1 MLRFTIPANNLD
13 ISSLRLALINYIVSI
28 QKSKIFFIRANESA
42 VQDNIDI
49 LKKFAID
56 TSNIIS
62 QNPNSYKAIAANL
75 VKKDLA
81 YLCFC
86 NSNSCNCQNL
96 KPQEIEAKLKSG
108 SNYIIKVKGSKKEIS
123 FVDKIEGTIKD
134 YVDSF
139 ILIDKNSSPNN
150 IFALAID
157 DMSIGVRYS
166 INSLS
171 DINNRLREIY
181 IQNLLSYNENI
192 TYYHIADIKNS
203 PSVKELLQD
212 GFLPDAIINYLLDL
226 DAKKGIFYL
235 NDAIDFFDI
244 DKLQNKDYIF
254 DINRLKKLNQ
264 EHLKR
269 MDSKKLSTIFGFADS
284 DIGNLLKLYLDKVST
299 IKELDNI
306 IVSIFSPKKCLND
319 IYKKVAKVIKEAPM
333 INSYIEFKEYI
344 LKQVDI
350 NEEEL
355 SKIIAYLLTGFD
367 NNTKI
372 EEIYKYLKPYLLEVV
387 KCR

>member
-42 VQDNIDI
+42 MQDNIDI

-86 NSNSCNCQNL
+86 NSNSCNCQSL

-108 SNYIIKVKGSKKEIS
+108 SNYIIKVKGSKEEIS

-139 ILIDKNSSPNN
+139 TLIDKKSSPSN

-157 DMSIGVRYS
+157 DMSIGVSYS

-192 TYYHIADIKNS
+192 IYYHIADIKNS

-226 DAKKGIFYL
+226 DAKRGIFYL
-235 NDAIDFFDI
+235 NDAIEFFDI

-284 DIGNLLKLYLDKVST
+284 DIGNLLKLYLDKAST
-299 IKELDNI
+299 IKELDTI
-306 IVSIFSPKKCLND
+306 IISIFSPKECLND
-319 IYKKVAKVIKEAPM
+319 LYKKVAKIIKEAPM
-333 INSYIEFKEYI
+333 INSYLEFKEYI

>member
-284 DIGNLLKLYLDKVST
+284 DIGNLLKLYLDKAST
-299 IKELDNI
+299 IKELDTI
-306 IVSIFSPKKCLND
+306 IISIFSPKECLND
-319 IYKKVAKVIKEAPM
+319 LYKKVAKIIKEAPM

-372 EEIYKYLKPYLLEVV
+372 EEIYKYLKPYLLEVI